1 MPKHKSSRSAAKRF
15 KKTKSGK
22 IKRRMAC
29 KSHLLSKKTTK
40 RKRKLRKYKL
50 VEKADQK
57 KIKRLLSK

>member
-22 IKRRMAC
+22 IKRHKAF
-29 KSHLLSKKTTK
+29 KSHLLSNKSTK
-40 RKRKLRKYKL
+40 RKRRLRKSTL
-50 VEKADQK
+50 VVKADQK

>member
-22 IKRRMAC
+22 IKRRRAF
-29 KSHLLSKKTTK
+29 KSHLLSKKSTK
-40 RKRKLRKYKL
+40 RKRKLRKCTL